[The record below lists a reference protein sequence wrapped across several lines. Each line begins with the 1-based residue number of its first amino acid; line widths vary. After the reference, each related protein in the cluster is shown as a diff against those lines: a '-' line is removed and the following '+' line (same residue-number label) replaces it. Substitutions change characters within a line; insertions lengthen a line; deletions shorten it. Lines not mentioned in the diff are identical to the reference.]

1 MATAAAE
8 PAREPVDQ
16 AAGDVQG
23 RAANAPKAA
32 TARPAAPMH
41 APVHVIEPWKPGV
54 FARLREVWSDR
65 RLLPYYSR
73 CYIQR
78 RYKNT
83 WLGWIWLPLKPGLDM
98 LSKALFFGGFL
109 GVSSG
114 DRPYIIFFTF
124 GTCGWVLFES
134 LTRWGARGV
143 RMSNQF
149 IKGAYAPRL
158 PRTVSLVGTAA
169 FDLFLYTIV
178 AFAAVFYYL
187 VTTGTLYVTPS
198 KQVAVAGAGLVL
210 LTLWGLTVALFMAP
224 LSTYAKDARYSFNY
238 VTQFWYFLTPI
249 AYPISSIPPQYQP
262 IAEANPLTAPVEM
275 VKYGFLQTA
284 PPTTKSLATCL
295 IGLAVLG
302 SLSLWLFTRMERV
315 AVQRL

>member
-1 MATAAAE
+1 VATAATK
-8 PAREPVDQ
+8 PAHEAVEFQGQSGQ
-16 AAGDVQG
+16 APT
-23 RAANAPKAA
+23 APA
-32 TARPAAPMH
+32 TARVPGLLH

-54 FARLREVWSDR
+54 FHRLQEVWYDR
-65 RLLPYYSR
+65 RLLPYYTK
-73 CYIQR
+73 CCIQR
-78 RYKNT
+78 RYRNT

-134 LTRWGARGV
+134 LTRWGARGL
-143 RMSNQF
+143 RLSNTF

-158 PRTVSLVGTAA
+158 PRILSLVGAA
-169 FDLFLYTIV
+169 SFDLFLYTVV
-178 AFAAVFYYL
+178 AIAAVFYYL
-187 VTTGTLYVTPS
+187 FAQGTLYVTPS
-198 KQVAVAGAGLVL
+198 KEILVAGLGIVL
-210 LTLWGLTVALFMAP
+210 LAAWGLTIALFTSP
-224 LSTYAKDARYSFNY
+224 LSLIARDVRYSFNY
-238 VTQFWYFLTPI
+238 ITQFWYFLTPI

-284 PPTTKSLATCL
+284 PPPTKSIATCL

-302 SLSLWLFTRMERV
+302 SIGLWTFTRFERA

>member
-1 MATAAAE
+1 MATAATK
-8 PAREPVDQ
+8 PTREPVDQ
-16 AAGDVQG
+16 ATGDVQG
-23 RAANAPKAA
+23 RSQVATKAPAVG
-32 TARPAAPMH
+32 PASRQH
-41 APVHVIEPWKPGV
+41 APLHVIEPWKHGV
-54 FARLREVWSDR
+54 FARLREVWYDR

-78 RYKNT
+78 RYRNT
-83 WLGWIWLPLKPGLDM
+83 WLGWLWLPLKPGLDM
-98 LSKALFFGGFL
+98 FSKALFFGGFL

-134 LTRWGARGV
+134 LTKWGV
-143 RMSNQF
+143 KSLRMSNQF

-158 PRTVSLVGTAA
+158 PRTLGLVGTAL
-169 FDLFLYTIV
+169 FDLFLYTVV
-178 AFAAVFYYL
+178 AIAAVFYYL
-187 VTTGTLYVTPS
+187 STTGTMYIVPS
-198 KQVAVAGAGLVL
+198 KQVLIAGVGLVL
-210 LTLWGLTVALFMAP
+210 LAAWGLTVALITAP
-224 LSTYAKDARYSFNY
+224 LSTYSRDVRYSFNY

-249 AYPISSIPPQYQP
+249 AYPISSIPEQYQP

-284 PPTTKSLATCL
+284 PPATKSIVSCF
-295 IGLAVLG
+295 IGLAVFGVLG
-302 SLSLWLFTRMERV
+302 LSFFTRMERV

>member
-1 MATAAAE
+1 MATAATPEQEAVE
-8 PAREPVDQ
+8 LPDRRPVATQTLDPAR
-16 AAGDVQG
+16 
-23 RAANAPKAA
+23 KAQLL
-32 TARPAAPMH
+32 RGS
-41 APVHVIEPWKPGV
+41 VHVIEPWKSGV
-54 FARLREVWSDR
+54 FHRLKDVWYDR
-65 RLLPYYSR
+65 RLLSYYTK
-73 CYIQR
+73 CCIQR

-83 WLGWIWLPLKPGLDM
+83 WLGWLWLPLRPGLDM

-134 LTRWGARGV
+134 LTRWGAKGL
-143 RMSNQF
+143 RMSNTF

-158 PRTVSLVGTAA
+158 PRILSLVGAA
-169 FDLFLYTIV
+169 SFDLFLYTVV

-187 VTTGTLYVTPS
+187 FAKGTLYVTPS
-198 KQVAVAGAGLVL
+198 KEVLIAGLGLVL
-210 LTLWGLTVALFMAP
+210 LAAWGLTLALFLSP
-224 LSTYAKDARYSFNY
+224 LSLYARDVRYSFNY

-249 AYPISSIPPQYQP
+249 AYPISSLPPQYQS

-284 PPTTKSLATCL
+284 PPTTKSITTCL

-302 SLSLWLFTRMERV
+302 ALGLWSFMRFERA